1 MIFSSVHE
9 VETIFRLSLMDAVV
23 LNILSVIVPLTRVK
37 AVR

>member
-9 VETIFRLSLMDAVV
+9 VETIFRLLLMDAVV
-23 LNILSVIVPLTRVK
+23 LNILSVIVPLTSVK